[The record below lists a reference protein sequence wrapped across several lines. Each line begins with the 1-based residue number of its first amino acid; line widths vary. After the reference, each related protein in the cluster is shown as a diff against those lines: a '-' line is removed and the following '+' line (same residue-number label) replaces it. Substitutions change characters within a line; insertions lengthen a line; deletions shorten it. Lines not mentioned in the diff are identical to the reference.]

1 MSPSPDLLIIFPNNR
16 PRAYG
21 SLGATIAAI
30 APPIQCGLT
39 AAFVRARGFAV
50 GLLDAEA
57 EGLLPDQV
65 AATVAQQSPR
75 LVVVSTD
82 HVNSGD
88 VTKMAAAEEVVRA
101 LYAQAPGVPVLLE
114 GIVPS
119 AYPAQILQRSG
130 ADFIC
135 QGEPYEPIVQL
146 LARLK
151 AGTAADL
158 GAGEVEGIWA
168 YRGGQVIAGTPS
180 PKMADVD
187 TLPMTAWD
195 LMPPSR
201 YRAHH
206 WHCFDRL
213 DRRTPYAAV
222 FTNHGCPYHCTYCSV
237 NVVAG
242 GPNVRFRNLDRVM
255 AELTYLRR
263 ECGVSNIRILD
274 NIFTLRPERIADL
287 CERIIAAK
295 LDLNLWAYARIETIK
310 DAAIFPLLKRAGIN
324 WLAYGIE
331 AAAEH
336 VRLGVQKA
344 SGQEE
349 IDRVIGWTQAA
360 GINIVGNFIFGLPDD
375 DLQTMQM
382 TLDMACRYN
391 FEWVNFYCAMA
402 YPGTALYDQMLQAG
416 VALPT
421 AWSAYGQ
428 YSADAQPLATKHVAA
443 REVLQF
449 RDAAFDFYYRQ
460 PRYQAML
467 GKKFGPDAVALIHN
481 ILSQKIRRNP

>member
-1 MSPSPDLLIIFPNNR
+1 
-16 PRAYG
+16 
-21 SLGATIAAI
+21 
-30 APPIQCGLT
+30 
-39 AAFVRARGFAV
+39 VRSRGFAV
-50 GLLDAEA
+50 GLVDADAEC
-57 EGLLPDQV
+57 LLPEQV
-65 AATVAQQSPR
+65 AATVAELHPQ
-75 LVVVSTD
+75 LVLVSTD
-82 HVNSGD
+82 HINSGD
-88 VTKMAAAEEVVRA
+88 VTKMAAAEDVVRA
-101 LYAQAPGVPVLLE
+101 LKTQAPGVPVLLE

-119 AYPAQILQRSG
+119 AYPAWILERTG

-146 LARLK
+146 LKRLQS
-151 AGTAADL
+151 GPADTL
-158 GAGEVEGIWA
+158 GAGEVDGIWA
-168 YRGGQVIAGTPS
+168 YRGGRVLAGTRA

-187 TLPMTAWD
+187 SLPMAAWD

-242 GPNVRFRNLDRVM
+242 GPNVRFRSLDHVM
-255 AELTYLRR
+255 AELTYLRH
-263 ECGVSNIRILD
+263 ECGVTNIRILD
-274 NIFTLRPERIADL
+274 NIFTQRPDRLAHL
-287 CERIIAAK
+287 CERIIAAR
-295 LDLNLWAYARIETIK
+295 LDLNMWAYARVETVK
-310 DAAIFPLLKRAGIN
+310 DAALLPLLKRAGIN

-336 VRLGVQKA
+336 VRQGVQKT
-344 SGQEE
+344 SGLEE

-360 GINIVGNFIFGLPDD
+360 GISIVGNFIFGLPDD
-375 DLQTMQM
+375 DMQTMQM

-402 YPGTALYDQMLQAG
+402 YPGTVLYDQMLKAG

-428 YSADAQPLATKHVAA
+428 YAADAQPLATKHVVA
-443 REVLQF
+443 REVLKF
-449 RDAAFDFYYRQ
+449 RDAAFDYYYRQ
-460 PRYQAML
+460 PRYQTML
-467 GKKFGPDAVALIHN
+467 GKKFGPEAVALIHS
-481 ILSQKIRRNP
+481 ILEQKIRRNP